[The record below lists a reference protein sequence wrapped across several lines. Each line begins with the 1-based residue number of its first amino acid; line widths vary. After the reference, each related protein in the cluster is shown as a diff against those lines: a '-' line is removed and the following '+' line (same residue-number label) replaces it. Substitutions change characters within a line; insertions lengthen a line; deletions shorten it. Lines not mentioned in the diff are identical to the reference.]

1 MTYDRINQLKS
12 DTEVLKSM
20 KKTAFLCVLLILMF
34 CSACGNTEAPFTTED
49 TQESSRAGDEVPS
62 NQNIDVV
69 VQDKLTYSNLDS
81 ELSMN
86 EVRDILL
93 KSGIPT
99 NHVDTVLNW
108 VTDYNNSMRECPS
121 FSLVGDFVTIDEM
134 AVDYGEYYDMS
145 TEWYKRNRR
154 NYHDVVCR
162 IAAYELN
169 QDNISIGNVLKKE
182 NFDCWDEN
190 TAWLYTDGDI
200 LFGREAVE
208 GEHKAYVPFPL
219 IDWSQDI
226 QAAYFTL
233 FNPVHITEQCSEQEM
248 LQAIQEKWNEQE
260 ISFKDSAFS
269 FITFWTQSGDRI
281 CASHAATLIETENG
295 YLLFEKTN
303 PESPY
308 SAAKFSS
315 TDEVKQY
322 LYNMMNLDYSKYNEQ
337 IGTYIILQND
347 KLL

>member
-1 MTYDRINQLKS
+1 MNKLRNE
-12 DTEVLKSM
+12 TEVMRSM
-20 KKTAFLCVLLILMF
+20 KKIARLCVLLILVF
-34 CSACGNTEAPFTTED
+34 CSACGNTEVPFIAED
-49 TQESSRAGDEVPS
+49 SQESSQVNDEVPS
-62 NQNIDVV
+62 NQKTDVV
-69 VQDKLTYSNLDS
+69 LQNKLTYSNLDS

-86 EVRDILL
+86 EVRDILI
-93 KSGIPT
+93 KAGIQI
-99 NHVDTVLNW
+99 NYVDTVLGW
-108 VTDYNNSMRECPS
+108 ATDYNNSMRECPS
-121 FSLVGDFVTIDEM
+121 FSLVGDFITIDEM
-134 AVDYGEYYDMS
+134 AVDYGEYYAMS
-145 TEWYKRNRR
+145 TQWYKRNNR

-162 IAAYELN
+162 IVAYELN
-169 QDNISIGNVLKKE
+169 QDNISVGNIIKEE

-219 IDWSQDI
+219 IDWSKDM
-226 QAAYFTL
+226 QAEYFTL
-233 FNPVHITEQCSEQEM
+233 FNPIYITEQCSEQEM
-248 LQAIQEKWNEQE
+248 FQAIQEKWNEQE
-260 ISFKDSAFS
+260 ISFKENAFS
-269 FITFWTQSGDRI
+269 LITFWTQSGDRI
-281 CASHAATLIETENG
+281 CASHAAALIEIDNG

-308 SAAKFSS
+308 AAAKFSS

-322 LYNMMNLDYSKYNEQ
+322 LYNMMNLDYSRYNDQ

>member
-1 MTYDRINQLKS
+1 
-12 DTEVLKSM
+12 
-20 KKTAFLCVLLILMF
+20 
-34 CSACGNTEAPFTTED
+34 
-49 TQESSRAGDEVPS
+49 
-62 NQNIDVV
+62 
-69 VQDKLTYSNLDS
+69 
-81 ELSMN
+81 
-86 EVRDILL
+86 
-93 KSGIPT
+93 
-99 NHVDTVLNW
+99 
-108 VTDYNNSMRECPS
+108 
-121 FSLVGDFVTIDEM
+121 
-134 AVDYGEYYDMS
+134 
-145 TEWYKRNRR
+145 
-154 NYHDVVCR
+154 
-162 IAAYELN
+162 
-169 QDNISIGNVLKKE
+169 
-182 NFDCWDEN
+182 
-190 TAWLYTDGDI
+190 
-200 LFGREAVE
+200 
-208 GEHKAYVPFPL
+208 
-219 IDWSQDI
+219 
-226 QAAYFTL
+226 
-233 FNPVHITEQCSEQEM
+233 M

>member
-1 MTYDRINQLKS
+1 
-12 DTEVLKSM
+12 M
-20 KKTAFLCVLLILMF
+20 KKFACLCVLLILTF

-49 TQESSRAGDEVPS
+49 TQESSRAGDEVPGNEKIDAVLQ
-62 NQNIDVV
+62 NQ
-69 VQDKLTYSNLDS
+69 LTYSNLDS

-169 QDNISIGNVLKKE
+169 QGNISVGNVLKE
-182 NFDCWDEN
+182 EDFDCWDEN

-269 FITFWTQSGDRI
+269 LITFWTQSGDRI

-322 LYNMMNLDYSKYNEQ
+322 LYYMMNLYCTPVEFAVQPDCRPPARYFPEGITVNP
-337 IGTYIILQND
+337 GGLQYRLF
-347 KLL
+347 KI